1 MPKALDTHSYRP
13 DIDGLRAIAVLAVLA
28 FHGFPDAVPGGF
40 VGVDIF
46 FVISGYLITRIIL
59 DGLEQGTFTFRDFYS
74 RRVRRIFPALALV
87 LAACIAVAWWLLL
100 PAAFRRLGAHV
111 SAGAG
116 FVANLLLWTES
127 GYFDTAAEFK
137 PLLHLWSLGI
147 EEQYYLVWPLLL
159 FLLRRHVRRI
169 LWMVLLIAVGSFAL
183 NVWVVNRD
191 ASAAFYLP
199 PTRFWELMIGSVLA
213 YMHVYR
219 PQHLFANGG
228 RLSGLLA
235 VGGALL
241 LAAALALLNEE
252 RVFPGWWALLP
263 TFGAA
268 LLIAAGPGTWVNR
281 KILSDPRIVF
291 IGLIS
296 YPLYLWHWPL
306 LTYARIYFDEEPSLS
321 ARLVA
326 LALSFLLAW
335 LTYEFVEKRVRHAK
349 RPEVRRRTVAVLA
362 AAVTVLAVYGLLA
375 YDGRMRS
382 RSAAIPHL
390 AAISEAYSD
399 WDFIGDRVIS
409 GDSERSVL
417 FIGDSHMQQYLPR
430 LERVA
435 EERRA
440 PVRTVMF
447 KTMPGCAPVPGIERI
462 GRGCIRF
469 VEDAFA
475 LAHTPQ
481 VEIVVIGASWT
492 GFAYRTDYYK
502 PDDPEHV
509 PLKFFTPET
518 AWVQQGFEKLVRDLV
533 AHGKKVVFVLSSPR
547 GEAFD
552 PKEMVRRDGFR
563 FEVTIARTAIPREEA
578 TQDRV
583 IVDQWLRNLA
593 GQLGITLVDPAD
605 TLCSDS
611 MCRTVDEAWNPL
623 FKDQSHLRASVIRNR
638 FDALDRFIYE
648 YPVPAQTHPQASIH
662 PVSGNGAEPQV
673 RHNAQTN
680 H

>member
-28 FHGFPDAVPGGF
+28 FHGFPDALPGGF

-59 DGLEQGTFTFRDFYS
+59 DGLEQGTFTFLDFYS
-74 RRVRRIFPALALV
+74 RRVRRIFPALALM
-87 LAACIAVAWWLLL
+87 LITCIAVAWWLLL
-100 PAAFRRLGAHV
+100 PAEFRRLGAHV

-116 FVANLLLWTES
+116 FVSNLLLWTES

-183 NVWVVNRD
+183 NVWAVNRD

-213 YMHVYR
+213 YIHVYR

-228 RLSGLLA
+228 RFSNLLA
-235 VGGALL
+235 IGGAVL
-241 LAAALALLNEE
+241 LAAALALLNEG

-268 LLIAAGPGTWVNR
+268 LLIAAGPGTWINR
-281 KILSDPRIVF
+281 TILSDRRLVF
-291 IGLIS
+291 VGLIS

-306 LTYARIYFDEEPSLS
+306 LTYARIYFGQEPSWS
-321 ARLVA
+321 ARCAA

-335 LTYEFVEKRVRHAK
+335 MTYRFVETKIRHAK
-349 RPEVRRRTVAVLA
+349 LPEVRRRTVAVLT
-362 AAVTVLAVYGLLA
+362 AAVAALGIYGLLA
-375 YDGRMRS
+375 YGSRVQS

-390 AAISEAYSD
+390 AAISEAYDD
-399 WDFIGDRVIS
+399 WDFIGDRVIR
-409 GDSERSVL
+409 GDIERAVL

-430 LERVA
+430 LEQVA

-462 GRGCIRF
+462 GRGCVRF
-469 VEDAFA
+469 VEEAFA
-475 LAHTPQ
+475 LARTPQ
-481 VEIVVIGASWT
+481 VEIVVIGASWP
-492 GFAYRTDYYK
+492 GFTHRTDYYQ
-502 PDDPEHV
+502 PDDPQRV

-518 AWVQQGFEKLVRDLV
+518 AWVQQGFEAVVRDLL
-533 AHGKKVVFVLSSPR
+533 ARGKKVVFVLSSPR

-552 PKEMVRRDGFR
+552 PKEMVRRDGFH
-563 FEVTIARTAIPREEA
+563 FEVSIVRTAIPREEA
-578 TQDRV
+578 IENRV
-583 IVDQWLRNLA
+583 IVDGWLRNLA
-593 GQLGITLVDPAD
+593 GQLGVALVDPAD

-611 MCRTVDEAWNPL
+611 MCRTVDDAWNPL
-623 FKDQSHLRASVIRNR
+623 FKDQTHLRASVVRNR

-648 YPVPAQTHPQASIH
+648 HPVPVQTHIQAST
-662 PVSGNGAEPQV
+662 PPASGGVTESPV
-673 RHNAQTN
+673 RHSAQTN